1 MKKKNRY
8 MKILP
13 LLLAGSLMT
22 GCGGQTA
29 QAPGQG
35 SQNTAFSQNTQ
46 PADTEQTTT
55 IAPGAV
61 SPAQPGTGGVP
72 GSRSVTINS
81 SETVSVV
88 PDMAE
93 VVYSVRTERST
104 AADCQQQ
111 NAADTDQ
118 VIEQLKSLGVEEK
131 SIQTSDFTMR
141 PIYDYS
147 GRTARVTG
155 YEAETTL
162 TVSDL
167 KIEGLGEMLS
177 ASVASGINTVQSI
190 TYQAS
195 GYDQSYQDA
204 LTKAVDMA
212 HRKAETLA
220 AASGSNVGKVITI
233 QETSGYTQARYEDTA
248 AVNALNARKESAMED
263 AAAVMPGE
271 IDVKA
276 SVTVEY
282 ELTD

>member
-29 QAPGQG
+29 QAPGQD
-35 SQNTAFSQNTQ
+35 SQNTTFSQSTQ
-46 PADTEQTTT
+46 PADTEQATTVT
-55 IAPGAV
+55 QGAV
-61 SPAQPGTGGVP
+61 SPTQPAGGVP
-72 GSRSVTINS
+72 ESRSVTVNS
-81 SETVSVV
+81 SETVSIV

-111 NAADTDQ
+111 NAADADQ

-220 AASGSNVGKVITI
+220 AASDSNVGKVITI

>member
-29 QAPGQG
+29 QAPGQD
-35 SQNTAFSQNTQ
+35 SQNTTFSQSTQ

-55 IAPGAV
+55 VAPGAV

-72 GSRSVTINS
+72 ESRSVTVNS

-111 NAADTDQ
+111 NTADADQ

-167 KIEGLGEMLS
+167 K
-177 ASVASGINTVQSI
+177 
-190 TYQAS
+190 
-195 GYDQSYQDA
+195 
-204 LTKAVDMA
+204 
-212 HRKAETLA
+212 
-220 AASGSNVGKVITI
+220 
-233 QETSGYTQARYEDTA
+233 
-248 AVNALNARKESAMED
+248 
-263 AAAVMPGE
+263 
-271 IDVKA
+271 
-276 SVTVEY
+276 
-282 ELTD
+282 